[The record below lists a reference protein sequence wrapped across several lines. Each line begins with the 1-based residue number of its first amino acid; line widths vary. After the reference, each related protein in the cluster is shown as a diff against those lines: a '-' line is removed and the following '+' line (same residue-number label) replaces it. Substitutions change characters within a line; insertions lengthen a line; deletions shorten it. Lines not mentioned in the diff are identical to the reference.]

1 MEIKGIYIIKE
12 ALKKYSKESVL
23 INTFHKLYG
32 KQKIMCKL
40 DYIFDDERVGFKAV
54 NGQEI
59 FIYRDEIIDYGIKDG
74 IYFADSLM
82 EIQIKKLHRQ

>member
-1 MEIKGIYIIKE
+1 MEIKGIHIIKE
-12 ALKKYSKESVL
+12 ALERYKKESVI

-32 KQKIMCKL
+32 KQKIICNL
-40 DYIFDDERVGFKAV
+40 DYIFDEKRIGFKAT

-82 EIQIKKLHRQ
+82 EINIRKIA

>member
-32 KQKIMCKL
+32 KQNIVCKL
-40 DYIFDDERVGFKAV
+40 DYIFDEKRVGFKTA

-59 FIYRDEIIDYGIKDG
+59 FIYRDEIVDYGIKDG

-82 EIQIKKLHRQ
+82 KIQIIKIA